1 MCFFPEPSWKITK
14 ENEISLN
21 PDGSR
26 KAQSLNIIKG
36 LQTLNKSL
44 TQIERSRKAGVGT
57 SFLARAWLLWGTFG
71 FSVCLFIFQCC
82 GWGSLAV
89 LATLAFVFLSGFTPF
104 NAPATLIASM
114 CVSALCFSSC
124 WLLWGPHAPFLALS
138 MAETCAESPP
148 ALVLQEGSW
157 LPLQS
162 FISARPVFPTMRV
175 PTALVGMSQSPRP
188 LIFNR
193 SKAHPLTRTLQLV
206 NPGHASNSQASWTPA
221 RSSLSHPWGPGPEP
235 GCSHPALMRLA
246 CPRRLQ
252 AGVWSGN
259 QPWGGLCSCRTPFWQ
274 QRAKHA
280 PVIQMALHLGGA
292 TF

>member
-1 MCFFPEPSWKITK
+1 
-14 ENEISLN
+14 
-21 PDGSR
+21 
-26 KAQSLNIIKG
+26 
-36 LQTLNKSL
+36 
-44 TQIERSRKAGVGT
+44 
-57 SFLARAWLLWGTFG
+57 
-71 FSVCLFIFQCC
+71 
-82 GWGSLAV
+82 
-89 LATLAFVFLSGFTPF
+89 
-104 NAPATLIASM
+104 
-114 CVSALCFSSC
+114 
-124 WLLWGPHAPFLALS
+124 

-246 CPRRLQ
+246 VSPEA
-252 AGVWSGN
+252 AGGRVVWES
-259 QPWGGLCSCRTPFWQ
+259 
-274 QRAKHA
+274 A
-280 PVIQMALHLGGA
+280 LGGPLLLQDTLLA
-292 TF
+292 AESKACARDPNGFAFGGCYILAPGGAL

>member
-1 MCFFPEPSWKITK
+1 
-14 ENEISLN
+14 
-21 PDGSR
+21 
-26 KAQSLNIIKG
+26 
-36 LQTLNKSL
+36 
-44 TQIERSRKAGVGT
+44 
-57 SFLARAWLLWGTFG
+57 
-71 FSVCLFIFQCC
+71 
-82 GWGSLAV
+82 
-89 LATLAFVFLSGFTPF
+89 
-104 NAPATLIASM
+104 
-114 CVSALCFSSC
+114 
-124 WLLWGPHAPFLALS
+124 